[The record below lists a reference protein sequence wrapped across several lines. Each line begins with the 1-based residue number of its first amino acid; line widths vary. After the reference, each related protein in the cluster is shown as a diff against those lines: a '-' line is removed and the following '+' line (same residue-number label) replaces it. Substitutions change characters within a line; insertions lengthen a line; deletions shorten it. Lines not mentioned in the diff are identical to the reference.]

1 MISGIKS
8 IKNVGKYEQFDSTE
22 QFDKNTMIFGFN
34 GAGKSTLSDIFY
46 SLTSRENQ
54 CSLSLRRTLNRPGE
68 DGTKQMEIV
77 LGNENGEDIIFTGEE
92 WNKFPENLY
101 VFNKYYIED
110 HVFVSKHLQGDA
122 VPIGMGTVGTRC
134 MRQRELL
141 LV

>member
-54 CSLSLRRTLNRPGE
+54 
-68 DGTKQMEIV
+68 
-77 LGNENGEDIIFTGEE
+77 
-92 WNKFPENLY
+92 
-101 VFNKYYIED
+101 
-110 HVFVSKHLQGDA
+110 
-122 VPIGMGTVGTRC
+122 
-134 MRQRELL
+134 
-141 LV
+141 